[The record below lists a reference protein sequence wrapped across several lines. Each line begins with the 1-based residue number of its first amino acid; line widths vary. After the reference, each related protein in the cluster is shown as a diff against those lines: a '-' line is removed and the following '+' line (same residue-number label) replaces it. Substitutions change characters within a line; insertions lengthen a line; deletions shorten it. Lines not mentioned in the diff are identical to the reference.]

1 MIIMP
6 DKILIV
12 YYSLTGNTKMIAE
25 AIKEAINADILA
37 LKPVKELN
45 PKKASR
51 FVWGGM
57 QSTMKKKPELEPIDI
72 DPLEYDLIFLGT
84 PTWAW
89 NFSPPI
95 RSFINLYDLHS
106 KKLAVWSCAGGKTEK
121 PIINL
126 KSIFGD
132 NIIGELSL
140 IEPKSKD
147 TEKQTAKAVEWAKK
161 IAQS

>member
-1 MIIMP
+1 MP

-25 AIKEAINADILA
+25 TIHEVINADILA

-45 PKKASR
+45 PNKASR

-57 QSTMKKKPELEPIDI
+57 QSTMKKKPKLEPIEI
-72 DPLEYDLIFLGT
+72 DPLDYDLIFLGT
-84 PTWAW
+84 PVWAW
-89 NFSPPI
+89 NFSPPL
-95 RSFINLYDLHS
+95 RTFINMYDLKE
-106 KKLAVWSCAGGKTEK
+106 KKLAIWTCAGGQTEK
-121 PIINL
+121 PLINL
-126 KSIFGD
+126 KKIFGD
-132 NIIGELSL
+132 SVVGDLRL

-147 TEKQTAKAVEWAKK
+147 TEEQIAKAVEWAKK

>member
-1 MIIMP
+1 MT

-12 YYSLTGNTKMIAE
+12 YYSLTGNTKLIAE
-25 AIKEAINADILA
+25 TIKDAINADILA

-45 PKKASR
+45 PNKASR
-51 FVWGGM
+51 FMWGGM
-57 QSTMKKKPELEPIDI
+57 QSTMKKKPELEPIEI

-95 RSFINLYDLHS
+95 RSFINMYDLKG
-106 KKLAVWSCAGGKTEK
+106 KKLAIWSCSAGHTEK
-121 PIINL
+121 PVINL
-126 KSIFGD
+126 KKIFGD
-132 NIIGELSL
+132 SIIGDLRL

-147 TEKQTAKAVEWAKK
+147 TEEQIAKTIEWAKK
-161 IAQS
+161 IVQS